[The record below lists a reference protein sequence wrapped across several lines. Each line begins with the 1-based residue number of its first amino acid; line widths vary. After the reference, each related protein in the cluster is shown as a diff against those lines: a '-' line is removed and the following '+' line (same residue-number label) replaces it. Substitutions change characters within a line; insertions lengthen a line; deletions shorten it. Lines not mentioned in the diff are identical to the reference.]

1 MPDAPRQPDG
11 RQFDALRELLAQKQS
26 EQPPKPV
33 MDNFVA
39 EFHRRLADDRAAALA
54 RRACRPWLRLL
65 EWIGLPPAVPGDEA
79 FAALRR
85 LLSLKRYERPA
96 AEYLAGFVAQF
107 HRRLRES
114 ELARTGF
121 APQLRALIAERPFAV
136 AQFAGACLVAALLGL
151 SAGAYQYWQHQR
163 AAQFAAAQRA
173 PIIVA
178 SAMAE
183 PAAPVH
189 YVFDNTDT
197 ARDEAPDPSVF
208 RVPATPRM
216 QRVQFVMDHV
226 EPHARI
232 HEASY
237 NF

>member
-1 MPDAPRQPDG
+1 MPDAPRQPDD
-11 RQFDALRELLAQKQS
+11 RQFDALRELLAQKRA
-26 EQPPKPV
+26 EQPPKPL

-39 EFHRRLADDRAAALA
+39 EFHRRLADDRAAQLA
-54 RRACRPWLRLL
+54 RRANRPWLRLL
-65 EWIGLPPAVPGDEA
+65 EWIGLPPSVPGDEA
-79 FAALRR
+79 FATLRR

-96 AEYLAGFVAQF
+96 AEYFAGFVAQF

-114 ELARTGF
+114 EMTGTGF
-121 APQLRALIAERPFAV
+121 ASQLRALIADRPFAV

-151 SAGAYQYWQHQR
+151 SAGAYQYMQHQR
-163 AAQFAAAQRA
+163 GAQFAAAQRA

-178 SAMAE
+178 SAVNE
-183 PAAPVH
+183 SAAPVH

-208 RVPATPRM
+208 RIPATPRM

>member
-1 MPDAPRQPDG
+1 MPHDPRQPDD
-11 RQFDALRELLAQKQS
+11 RPFDALRSLLAQKRA
-26 EQPPKPV
+26 ERPPKRV

-39 EFHRRLADDRAAALA
+39 EFHRRLAETHAAEVA
-54 RRACRPWLRLL
+54 RRANRPWLRLL

-96 AEYLAGFVAQF
+96 VEYLAGFVAQF

-114 ELARTGF
+114 EMTRDGF

-136 AQFAGACLVAALLGL
+136 AQFAAACLAAALLGI

-163 AAQFAAAQRA
+163 AAQFAAATHP

-178 SAMAE
+178 SAAQE
-183 PAAPVH
+183 PVVPVH

-208 RVPATPRM
+208 RIPATPRM

-232 HEASY
+232 HEASF